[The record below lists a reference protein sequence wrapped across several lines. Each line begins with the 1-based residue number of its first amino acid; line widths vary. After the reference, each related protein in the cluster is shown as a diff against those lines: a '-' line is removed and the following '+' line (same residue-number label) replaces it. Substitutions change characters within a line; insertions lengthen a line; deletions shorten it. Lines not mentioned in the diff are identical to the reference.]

1 MNSSQR
7 TRAAR
12 LSLFATLA
20 LISLTFACPGVTARP
35 QLPSTPSE
43 ASTVVGDAAQ
53 SASSAAA
60 LAVVRPANAMSLLKF
75 GNAGFGGDDTSVFQK
90 ALNSAASNGEVLEI
104 PAGSYNISPIYFPA
118 NSNVFVDAGV
128 TVSANHGFGSNAH
141 MLNINAANVTITGS
155 GATTSVFQMPK
166 ARSASQS
173 DGSEFRHCLSI
184 QNASNV
190 TVSGIACSHSGG
202 DGLYISQATNVTVSN
217 STFDGNFR
225 NGASLT
231 GGLNHI
237 HITNNR
243 FTNSSGT
250 LPEAGIDVEPNHPG
264 DYLLDVNF
272 TDNVTSNNARDGFSV
287 SLWTLT
293 SSSKP
298 VGLTI
303 TRNHSDHNARYGY
316 FANNNDPSNAS
327 GAITFTDCT
336 TDQSGSDGANARFY
350 DANGASLTFDNLTV
364 TNPHRLGPDPSY
376 HDSAAVAVIRGG
388 GATKPEGNVHYRN
401 TNVTVTN
408 GKVDYYFD
416 FSDGSNRG
424 VSNVTF
430 TAGTLSGA
438 SKAPPNGHLEGQT
451 MSSVGQ

>member
-1 MNSSQR
+1 MNFSQR
-7 TRAAR
+7 TLAR
-12 LSLFATLA
+12 LPLLAVLTLV
-20 LISLTFACPGVTARP
+20 SLTVACAAAWARP
-35 QLPSTPSE
+35 QLPSTTDETPTAVS
-43 ASTVVGDAAQ
+43 DAAK
-53 SASSAAA
+53 SASGTEA
-60 LAVVRPANAMSLLKF
+60 LAVARPANAMNLLKF

-90 ALNSAASNGEVLEI
+90 ALDSTASSGEVLEI
-104 PAGSYNISPIYFPA
+104 PAGSYNISPIHFPA

-128 TVSANHGFGSNAH
+128 TVSANHGFSSSAH

-173 DGSEFRHCLSI
+173 DGSEFRHCLAI

-250 LPEAGIDVEPNHPG
+250 LPEAGVDVEPNHTG

-272 TDNVTSNNARDGFSV
+272 TDNVTSNNARDGFAI
-287 SLWTLT
+287 SLWSLS
-293 SSSKP
+293 SSSKA

-303 TRNHSDHNARYGY
+303 TRNHSDHNTRYGY

-327 GAITFTDCT
+327 GTITLTDCT

-350 DANGASLTFDNLTV
+350 DANGASLTFNNLTV

-388 GATKPEGNVHYRN
+388 GSTKPEGNVHYRN

-416 FSDGSNRG
+416 FDDGSNRG

-430 TAGTLSGA
+430 TAGKLSGA

-451 MSSVGQ
+451 MSSVVP